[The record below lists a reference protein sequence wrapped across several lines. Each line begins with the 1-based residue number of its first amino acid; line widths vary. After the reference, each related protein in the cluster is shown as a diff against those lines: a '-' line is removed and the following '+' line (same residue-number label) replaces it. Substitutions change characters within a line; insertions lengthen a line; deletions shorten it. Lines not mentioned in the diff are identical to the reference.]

1 MAFGYPE
8 KPQANYTAAIQD
20 KFKVSVFQ
28 LAFTWLQKYQQGS
41 ENYPLWEWDPM
52 NRGQSGKQENIFLNC
67 SAASLVQNFFVILL
81 MVSGWL
87 LNGFKLV

>member
-20 KFKVSVFQ
+20 KFKVSVFL
-28 LAFTWLQKYQQGS
+28 LAFTWLQKYRKQES

-52 NRGQSGKQENIFLNC
+52 NRGQSGKQEN
-67 SAASLVQNFFVILL
+67 NFFELFRCQSCSEFPCDSFDGLRLAIE
-81 MVSGWL
+81 WL
-87 LNGFKLV
+87 